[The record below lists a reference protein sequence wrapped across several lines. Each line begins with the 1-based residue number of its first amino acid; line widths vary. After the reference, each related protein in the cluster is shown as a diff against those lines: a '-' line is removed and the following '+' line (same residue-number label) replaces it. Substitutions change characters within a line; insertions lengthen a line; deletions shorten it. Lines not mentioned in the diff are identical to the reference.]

1 MAAACQSFDTR
12 QRFLISRTE
21 SFHAVLVESWKKGSR
36 ERSSVS
42 VAIMKICLRI
52 SGRATVA
59 PAKARVEVG
68 RTAIVFALARTPVVE
83 DDAVGGGA
91 TVAGADMR
99 TIELLGTPEDNR
111 LSTGVCRGV
120 GGS

>member
-1 MAAACQSFDTR
+1 MAAACQSFDTK
-12 QRFLISRTE
+12 QMFLISRTE

-52 SGRATVA
+52 SGCATVE
-59 PAKARVEVG
+59 PVKFRVDVG
-68 RTAIVFALARTPVVE
+68 GIAIVFALARTPAVE
-83 DDAVGGGA
+83 DDAVGVGA
-91 TVAGADMR
+91 AVAEADMR
-99 TIELLGTPEDNR
+99 TIELLGTPDVNR
-111 LSTGVCRGV
+111 VSTGVCRGV